1 MTALDPT
8 TPGPTTSGPGPATPR
23 SAAPGPVTPS
33 PTAPNSAELAERL
46 RTALQNLLPALRG
59 SRGEHGDLTPSRQ
72 AALGALATHG
82 SMRISTL
89 ATRLGIAL
97 PTTSRMVELL
107 DASGWIERTPDPEDR
122 RASLIAL
129 TDTGRELLGAVRHEA
144 AARLATRMDKLS
156 PDERQALFAALPALE
171 SLAAD
176 GSAAA
181 ADPER

>member
-8 TPGPTTSGPGPATPR
+8 TPGSTTPGSTTPGPGTPE
-23 SAAPGPVTPS
+23 SVAPSPAAPE
-33 PTAPNSAELAERL
+33 SAELAERL
-46 RTALQNLLPALRG
+46 RTALQHLLPALRG
-59 SRGEHGDLTPSRQ
+59 ARGEHGDLTPSRQ
-72 AALGALATHG
+72 TALGALATHG

-107 DASGWIERTPDPEDR
+107 DTAGWIERTPDPEDR

-129 TDTGRELLGAVRHEA
+129 TDTGRELLRAVRHEA
-144 AARLATRMDKLS
+144 ATRLATRIDKLS
-156 PDERQALFAALPALE
+156 PEERQTLSAAVPALE

-181 ADPER
+181 TDPERQ

>member
-8 TPGPTTSGPGPATPR
+8 TPGP
-23 SAAPGPVTPS
+23 VTPEAVTRS
-33 PTAPNSAELAERL
+33 PVALESTELAERL
-46 RTALQNLLPALRG
+46 RTALQHLLPALRS

-72 AALGALATHG
+72 AALAALATHG

-107 DASGWIERTPDPEDR
+107 DASGWIERTPDPDDR

-129 TDTGRELLGAVRHEA
+129 TDTGRELLRTVRHEA
-144 AARLATRMDKLS
+144 AIRLAARIDELS
-156 PDERQALFAALPALE
+156 PEERRTLSAALPALE
-171 SLAAD
+171 SLATD

-181 ADPER
+181 ADPERR